1 MRVQIEY
8 DTGGRITAVS
18 GVVAVEHSDG
28 DLGRSARFVRP
39 GHFIL
44 DLDTE
49 VMADATDLAGL
60 RLLVTRYSIIGHP
73 DRPRLVERE
82 MDG

>member
-8 DTGGRITAVS
+8 DQDGRITAVS
-18 GVVAVEHSDG
+18 GVVTVEHPDG

-49 VMADATDLAGL
+49 VMADPTDLAGL
-60 RLLVTRYSIIGHP
+60 RRLATQYSIAGHP
-73 DRPRLVERE
+73 DHPRLVERE
-82 MDG
+82 TGS

>member
-8 DTGGRITAVS
+8 DQDGRITAVS
-18 GVVAVEHSDG
+18 GVVTVEHPDG

-49 VMADATDLAGL
+49 VMADPTDLAGL
-60 RLLVTRYSIIGHP
+60 RRLATQYSIAGHP
-73 DRPRLVERE
+73 DHPRLVARE
-82 MDG
+82 TGS

>member
-8 DTGGRITAVS
+8 DQDGRITAIS
-18 GVVAVEHSDG
+18 GVVSVEHPDG

-49 VMADATDLAGL
+49 VMADTTDMAGL
-60 RLLVTRYSIIGHP
+60 RRLATEYSIAGHP
-73 DRPRLVERE
+73 DHPRLVGRDADE
-82 MDG
+82 

>member
-1 MRVQIEY
+1 MQIEY
-8 DTGGRITAVS
+8 DQAGRITAVS
-18 GVVAVEHSDG
+18 GVVAVEHPDG

-49 VMADATDLAGL
+49 VMTDETDMAGL
-60 RLLVTRYSIIGHP
+60 RRLATQFSIAGHP
-73 DRPRLVERE
+73 DQPRLVERRTG
-82 MDG
+82 D

>member
-8 DTGGRITAVS
+8 DQDGRITAIS
-18 GVVAVEHSDG
+18 GVVTVEHPGG
-28 DLGRSARFVRP
+28 DIGRSARFVRP

-49 VMADATDLAGL
+49 VMADPMDLAGL
-60 RLLVTRYSIIGHP
+60 RRLATQYSIAGHP
-73 DRPRLVERE
+73 DQPRLIERE
-82 MDG
+82 TNA

>member
-8 DTGGRITAVS
+8 DEDGRITAVS
-18 GVVAVEHSDG
+18 GVVAVEHADG
-28 DLGRSARFVRP
+28 DIGRSARFVRP

-49 VMADATDLAGL
+49 VMVDATDMAGL
-60 RLLVTRYSIIGHP
+60 RRLATQYSIADHP
-73 DRPRLVERE
+73 EQPRLVRRDTGE
-82 MDG
+82 